1 MSTTLG
7 NDEEEGGGDIFSN
20 ISPPPPTPQ
29 RSKKMIMKSYSNYQ
43 ESRRISTVV
52 NDYMDS
58 NNASNN
64 AQPPQTAGMPN
75 EDLDE
80 MVDTVMEEYTDDN
93 GNVNTREIVKDSIQ
107 SGVEKV
113 EQRIEN
119 HYLANLVSY
128 CIDKLVQC
136 SLYNNA
142 HILCLSITIIKLI
155 G

>member
-7 NDEEEGGGDIFSN
+7 DEEEGGGDVISN
-20 ISPPPPTPQ
+20 ISPVAPPQ
-29 RSKKMIMKSYSNYQ
+29 KSKRMKSNTNDNNQ

-52 NDYMDS
+52 SDYMNS
-58 NNASNN
+58 NTSGNTV
-64 AQPPQTAGMPN
+64 QPKTTNISA

-80 MVDTVMEEYTDDN
+80 MVDVAMEEYTDAD
-93 GNVNTREIVKDSIQ
+93 GNVNPREIIKDSIQ

-113 EQRIEN
+113 EQWIEN

-128 CIDKLVQC
+128 CIDKLIQYSV
-136 SLYNNA
+136 YNNA
-142 HILCLSITIIKLI
+142 HILCLSIAIIKLI